1 MKPTALLAASLLL
14 MATSAAAHGWVSAL
28 TANAETPHRGPKP
41 LEQEAHAPPSAIRQI
56 TNNLPVKDLTS
67 TDLACGRGAAA
78 RPAPQVVVLP
88 AGADLRM
95 QWTTLTKTG
104 NWFHNMGPMMFYM
117 ASCGEGSCAEF
128 DATKARWFKI
138 AEQGLDGEG
147 KWAQAKLGALRFLLG
162 SQSYLH
168 SQTRLHCIHHCI
180 HLAPS
185 FSLNSAANM
194 SCTDHPSDTDDG
206 SPSKVTLPANLAPGN
221 YLLRTEIIALH
232 TAQSVGGAEFYP
244 SCAQLHVTG
253 SGKGA
258 PRDDEL
264 VRFPGA
270 YEARESGI
278 LIDVR
283 FHFFDDATMMILTT

>member
-1 MKPTALLAASLLL
+1 MKPTALLAASILL
-14 MATSAAAHGWVSAL
+14 MATSATAHGWVSAL

-41 LEQEAHAPPSAIRQI
+41 LEQEPQAPPSAIRQI

-67 TDLACGRGAAA
+67 TDLICGRGAAT
-78 RPAPQVVVLP
+78 RPASQVAVVP
-88 AGADLRM
+88 AGADLRV
-95 QWTTLTKTG
+95 QWETLTETG
-104 NWFHNMGPMMFYM
+104 DWFHDKGPMMFYM
-117 ASCGEGSCAEF
+117 ASCEGSCAEF

-147 KWAQAKLGALRFLLG
+147 KWAQAKL
-162 SQSYLH
+162 
-168 SQTRLHCIHHCI
+168 
-180 HLAPS
+180 
-185 FSLNSAANM
+185 
-194 SCTDHPSDTDDG
+194 DDG

-244 SCAQLHVTG
+244 SCAQLRVTG

-270 YEARESGI
+270 YRKEESGI
-278 LIDVR
+278 LIDVY
-283 FHFFDDATMMILTT
+283 DMKTTYEFPGPPVA